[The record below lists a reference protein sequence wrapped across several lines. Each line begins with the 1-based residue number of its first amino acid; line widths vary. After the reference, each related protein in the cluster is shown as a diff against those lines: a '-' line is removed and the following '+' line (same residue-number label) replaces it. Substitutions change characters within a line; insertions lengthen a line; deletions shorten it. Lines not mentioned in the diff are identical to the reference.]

1 MQLFYDPAIVPPLHT
16 LGEEESKHCIRVLR
30 LGRGATL
37 HIADGRGTL
46 YRCRIVEDDPRRCT
60 VEVVETIPDFERL
73 SYALTVAV
81 APTKNADRF
90 EWFLEKATEV
100 GIGAVIPLETEH
112 SERRVFKAE
121 RSEKIITAA
130 MKQSLKAYRPVLHPL
145 TPFREAVLAPFAG
158 RRLIAHCDAPRME
171 KRHLFDTLRPHE
183 NLLVLIGP
191 EGDFSPAEIDAALR
205 AGFEEITLGR
215 QRLRTETAAVVAT
228 VMAATR
234 NHTPDQTA

>member
-1 MQLFYDPAIVPPLHT
+1 M
-16 LGEEESKHCIRVLR
+16 
-30 LGRGATL
+30 
-37 HIADGRGTL
+37 
-46 YRCRIVEDDPRRCT
+46 
-60 VEVVETIPDFERL
+60 EVVETIPDFERL

-145 TPFREAVLAPFAG
+145 TPFREAVLAPFEG
-158 RRLIAHCDAPRME
+158 RRLIAHCGAAHAPSG
-171 KRHLFDTLRPHE
+171 KRYLPEAIRPGE
-183 NLLVLIGP
+183 SVLVCIGP
-191 EGDFSPAEIDAALR
+191 EGDFSPAEVDFALEH
-205 AGFEEITLGR
+205 GFEEITLGQ
-215 QRLRTETAAVVAT
+215 QRLRTETAALVAVVMT
-228 VMAATR
+228 SVV
-234 NHTPDQTA
+234 NGSK

>member
-1 MQLFYDPAIVPPLHT
+1 M
-16 LGEEESKHCIRVLR
+16 
-30 LGRGATL
+30 
-37 HIADGRGTL
+37 
-46 YRCRIVEDDPRRCT
+46 EDDPRRCT

-145 TPFREAVLAPFAG
+145 TPFREAVLAPFEG
-158 RRLIAHCDAPRME
+158 RRLIAHCGVAHAPSG
-171 KRHLFDTLRPHE
+171 KRYLPEAIRPGE
-183 NLLVLIGP
+183 SVLVCIGP
-191 EGDFSPAEIDAALR
+191 EGDFSPAEVDFALEH
-205 AGFEEITLGR
+205 GFEEITLGQ
-215 QRLRTETAAVVAT
+215 QRLRTETAALVAVVMT
-228 VMAATR
+228 SVV
-234 NHTPDQTA
+234 NGSK